1 LNSGLLIISII
12 GLCCLAI
19 GLATHFGYL
28 KFFFIAR
35 TIPGIYPRSSVYT
48 LIPLG
53 ILFLSSLVSI
63 WVGVRI
69 AQAVFYV
76 SIASILILLIWQ
88 PRWLKPIWLR
98 WLEDNYGHVLELMF
112 EEARQMGVRTWEAQ
126 VKTQADLEAWADSI
140 AKKHGWQRLR

>member
-1 LNSGLLIISII
+1 M
-12 GLCCLAI
+12 
-19 GLATHFGYL
+19 
-28 KFFFIAR
+28 
-35 TIPGIYPRSSVYT
+35 
-48 LIPLG
+48 
-53 ILFLSSLVSI
+53 
-63 WVGVRI
+63 RI